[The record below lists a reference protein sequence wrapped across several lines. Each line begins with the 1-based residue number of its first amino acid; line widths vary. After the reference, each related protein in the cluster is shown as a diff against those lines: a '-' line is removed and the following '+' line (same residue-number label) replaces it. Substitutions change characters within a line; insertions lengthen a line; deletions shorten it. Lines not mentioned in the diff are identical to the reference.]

1 MTLQRL
7 KSIDTFRGLCMAWM
21 ILGHL
26 TGWWLR
32 EEDFWLANSINIIL
46 DPIGASGFL
55 FIAGVSLMLSY
66 RKRLLK
72 SINSEEYTYRMI
84 RNEYLLR
91 SFFIFVIA
99 LIYNA
104 CIAIAIND
112 FKWIWTWFI
121 LMTIAISLFM
131 AWPLL
136 KTSKYFRLALG
147 IIIWIVD
154 KLIFDV
160 LVIYEGQSN
169 FFGVLFHILYS
180 EYTLEP
186 ILTFFPFLLFG
197 TVVGDVI
204 YDIFNINNLEDR
216 KKTFK
221 NIFIIPS
228 ILIGG
233 ISILLNVV
241 FIFPE
246 FPVRG
251 TIPWLIYTLGID
263 LILFSILLTF
273 EIFNIIRTEKSYR
286 LLFYYSYYS
295 LTVYLGHNVLYFLFL
310 GMLNTF
316 NIWFFVAGAFFI
328 IGLILRSV
336 YKKWS
341 GKASLKFQL
350 GKLSLTLARI
360 IESKRYSQKSL

>member
-1 MTLQRL
+1 MLQRL

-26 TGWWLR
+26 TGWWLKG
-32 EEDFWLANSINIIL
+32 EDFWLANLVNIIL

-55 FIAGVSLMLSY
+55 FIAGVSIMLSY

-72 SINSEEYTYRMI
+72 SKNSVEYTYRMI
-84 RNEYLLR
+84 RNEYLFR
-91 SFFIFVIA
+91 AFFILIIA
-99 LIYNA
+99 LIYNTFV
-104 CIAIAIND
+104 AIAIND
-112 FKWIWTWFI
+112 FTWIWTWFI

-136 KTSKYFRLALG
+136 KTSKFLRLALG
-147 IIIWIVD
+147 IIVWIGD
-154 KLIFDV
+154 KLVFDV
-160 LVIYEGQSN
+160 LILYEDQPNFLGVI
-169 FFGVLFHILYS
+169 FHILYG

-197 TVVGDVI
+197 TVIGDVI

-216 KKTFK
+216 KKKFK
-221 NIFIIPS
+221 NIFLIPS

-233 ISILLNVV
+233 FSILLNVV
-241 FIFPE
+241 FVFPE

-251 TIPWLIYTLGID
+251 TIPWLVYTLGID
-263 LILFSILLTF
+263 LILFSVLLSF
-273 EIFNIIRTEKSYR
+273 EIFNIIKTEKSYR

-295 LTVYLGHNVLYFLFL
+295 LTVYLGHNILYFLFL
-310 GMLNTF
+310 DMLNAF

-350 GKLSLTLARI
+350 GKLSFNIARI
-360 IESKRYSQKSL
+360 IESKRYPQKSL